1 MVELLEKGADNH
13 LDKRTT
19 DPNYLTTEKE
29 MLKIL
34 ISNKSTLMLHNLTAE
49 KQEPDFQK
57 PLEESN
63 TQKRRPLEPV
73 HHPTNQ
79 QQTAF
84 VAEDST
90 RKIVRTSHK
99 KLDSKALCGQTPTN
113 LSKLIFETPLK
124 EKTHEFEQRNFFGSC
139 SPINRLIFQLCS
151 DKPMEEHIK
160 IEGRDENA
168 NPHPNR

>member
-1 MVELLEKGADNH
+1 MDSH

-19 DPNYLTTEKE
+19 EPGYLTTEKE

-49 KQEPDFQK
+49 KHEPDFQK

-73 HHPTNQ
+73 HHPANQ

-90 RKIVRTSHK
+90 RKVVRTSHK
-99 KLDSKALCGQTPTN
+99 KLDSKGLCGHTPTN
-113 LSKLIFETPLK
+113 LSKLIFETPMK
-124 EKTHEFEQRNFFGSC
+124 EKTHEF
-139 SPINRLIFQLCS
+139 
-151 DKPMEEHIK
+151 
-160 IEGRDENA
+160 
-168 NPHPNR
+168 